1 MKTADFDFALP
12 EDRIARYPAKPRDSA
27 RLLVVG
33 EGLEDRRVSD
43 LPAILRPGDLMV
55 FNDTKVIPAQLRGK
69 RGEAGIDVTLL
80 RPRCRRR
87 KALAGLGPAGEE
99 APGRGYGSV

>member
-12 EDRIARYPAKPRDSA
+12 EDRIAQTPAKPRDSA

-33 EGLEDRRVSD
+33 SGLQDQRVSD
-43 LPAILRPGDLMV
+43 LPQVLRPGDLMV

-69 RGEAGIDVTLL
+69 RGEAGIDVTLI
-80 RPRCRRR
+80 RRDAEDACRWR
-87 KALAGLGPAGEE
+87 ALARPAKKLQVGD
-99 APGRGYGSV
+99 